1 VLFEDYLL
9 ETAEAILF
17 LWTKPRLLLDDGK
30 TEAS

>member
-1 VLFEDYLL
+1 L

-17 LWTKPRLLLDDGK
+17 LLTKPRLLLDDGK